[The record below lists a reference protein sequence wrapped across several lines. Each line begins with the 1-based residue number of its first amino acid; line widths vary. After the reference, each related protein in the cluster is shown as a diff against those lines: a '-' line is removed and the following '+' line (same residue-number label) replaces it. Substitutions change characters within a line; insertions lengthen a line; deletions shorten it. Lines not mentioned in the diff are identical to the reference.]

1 VRNGSAARLPS
12 SLEMRPIRFEEVSP
26 ALALIRR
33 AVERGCREHYDPT
46 QRAAVFASY
55 AHNLFVEALGPYDT
69 IAAFDL
75 ERAHEHE
82 HDRDGERER
91 PALLGFAQLDPTDA
105 RLRALFVDGDF
116 QQRGVGTALLA
127 EIERRALQRGLTRL
141 HGAMS
146 LNAVPFYLRAGFRPR
161 PGPERLVAAGVPV
174 AVLRMEKDLHPV
186 TRL

>member
-12 SLEMRPIRFEEVSP
+12 SLEMRAIRFEEVSA

-33 AVERGCREHYDPT
+33 AVERGCRQHYDPT

-75 ERAHEHE
+75 ER
-82 HDRDGERER
+82 DRNADRERDR

-105 RLRALFVDGDF
+105 RLRALFVDGDV
-116 QQRGVGTALLA
+116 QQRGVGSALLA
-127 EIERRALQRGLTRL
+127 EIERRARQRGLTRL

-174 AVLRMEKDLHPV
+174 AVLRMEKDLHPI
-186 TRL
+186 TRP